1 MLSMVRIIRRLD
13 DLGRIVIPKELRRP
27 LRVTEGDAMQIC
39 IKDGGIFLT
48 KYSPVAELSDFA
60 REYAESLYE
69 TTGYIAIITD
79 KDRVITIAGAP
90 KSPYVN
96 KYFFELQ
103 DKELGDSIQEVLDD
117 KNKMRGKPILL
128 ENSSF
133 QRIICIISAEGDTIG
148 TVVLLAQT
156 AKTEMGN
163 AELKIVE
170 TAANFLGKKM
180 GDT

>member
-1 MLSMVRIIRRLD
+1 
-13 DLGRIVIPKELRRP
+13 
-27 LRVTEGDAMQIC
+27 
-39 IKDGGIFLT
+39 
-48 KYSPVAELSDFA
+48 
-60 REYAESLYE
+60 
-69 TTGYIAIITD
+69 
-79 KDRVITIAGAP
+79 
-90 KSPYVN
+90 
-96 KYFFELQ
+96 
-103 DKELGDSIQEVLDD
+103 VLDD